1 MNAETE
7 NHCAVV
13 VGATSRT
20 GTAVARRLLRDGWN
34 VTLSS
39 RSAARGSDLAESLM
53 NEDGVSGAVVGVVA
67 IDLADPASI
76 DSFLAGREAGE
87 RLDLLVVAGAP
98 FEEGPIESWTM
109 DRFLEQAAAQ
119 AAGPALVA
127 AGLREALAASTRA
140 GGGVVILFGDIHARL
155 RPRPG
160 ATPYLLGKAAVESL
174 VPLLAID
181 LAPTRVL
188 GISPGVIAWAEEFD
202 QARREKYLER
212 VPAGRPGT
220 VEEAASLV
228 MSLVDGATYTTGIVI
243 PIDGGRHLR

>member
-1 MNAETE
+1 M
-7 NHCAVV
+7 
-13 VGATSRT
+13 
-20 GTAVARRLLRDGWN
+20 
-34 VTLSS
+34 
-39 RSAARGSDLAESLM
+39 
-53 NEDGVSGAVVGVVA
+53 
-67 IDLADPASI
+67 
-76 DSFLAGREAGE
+76 
-87 RLDLLVVAGAP
+87 
-98 FEEGPIESWTM
+98 
-109 DRFLEQAAAQ
+109 
-119 AAGPALVA
+119 
-127 AGLREALAASTRA
+127 
-140 GGGVVILFGDIHARL
+140 VILFGDIQARL

-160 ATPYLLGKAAVESL
+160 ATPYLMGKAAVESL

-212 VPAGRPGT
+212 VPAGRAGT

>member
-1 MNAETE
+1 MTTATPARR
-7 NHCAVV
+7 AVI

-20 GTAVARRLLRDGWN
+20 GTAVARRLLRDGWEL
-34 VTLSS
+34 TLSS
-39 RSAARGSDLAESLM
+39 RSAARGADLAEALM
-53 NEDGVSGAVVGVVA
+53 SEETATGSVLDVVT
-67 IDLADPASI
+67 IDLKDPGSI
-76 DSFLAGREAGE
+76 DSFLERGEAGAV
-87 RLDLLVVAGAP
+87 LDLLVVAGAP
-98 FEEGPIESWTM
+98 FEEGPLESWTM
-109 DRFLEQAAAQ
+109 ERFLEQAAAQ
-119 AAGPALVA
+119 AAGPALLA
-127 AGLREALAASTRA
+127 AGSREALARSTMP

-188 GISPGVIAWAEEFD
+188 GISPGVIAWADEFD
-202 QARREKYLER
+202 QARRDRYLER
-212 VPAGRPGT
+212 VPSGREGT

-228 MSLVDGATYTTGIVI
+228 MSLVEGATYTTGIVI